1 MKDAMLKDVRYVDLF
16 LRMGD
21 VQVTLRILTHYFV
34 QQLSYFL
41 QCTLPFSTFI
51 ESFTFFY
58 SFFFQVF
65 GCLLGPRSFDNP
77 EGPLACK

>member
-1 MKDAMLKDVRYVDLF
+1 MKDAMLKDVRHVNLF

-41 QCTLPFSTFI
+41 
-51 ESFTFFY
+51 
-58 SFFFQVF
+58 
-65 GCLLGPRSFDNP
+65 
-77 EGPLACK
+77 